1 MRLLY
6 GFVVLF
12 GCFLGGGGLTLKV
25 WKRRHYLGRIWRRIG
40 GRFRRRS
47 RRLLTSWRRSSE
59 RSLPLISAGSRTLA
73 LSTAGSMVGSSR
85 IERRTG
91 GSGWL
96 TRSLKRSTSMT
107 PPGSCRL
114 GSWG

>member
-1 MRLLY
+1 MRLGAVYVL
-6 GFVVLF
+6 VVLF
-12 GCFLGGGGLTLKV
+12 GCFLGGRGLTLKV

-59 RSLPLISAGSRTLA
+59 RSLPLRSAGSLA
-73 LSTAGSMVGSSR
+73 LALCAAAPTAASSR
-85 IERRTG
+85 LKRPAG
-91 GSGWL
+91 GSGCL
-96 TRSLKRSTSMT
+96 TRAREPSTSMT

-114 GSWG
+114 